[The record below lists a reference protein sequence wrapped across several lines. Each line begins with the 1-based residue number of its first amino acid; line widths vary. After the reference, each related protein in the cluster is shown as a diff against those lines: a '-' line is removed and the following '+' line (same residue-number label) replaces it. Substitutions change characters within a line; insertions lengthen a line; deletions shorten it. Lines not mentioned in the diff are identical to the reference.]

1 MRRFDVKGKYAII
14 CLNKN
19 FYTFEDIAHAGTL
32 FEKSFSVSVGM
43 CFSAD
48 KKKDYFIVNLE
59 SRKGDVDKSKVYEFC
74 NYLVSKIP
82 GLKK

>member
-48 KKKDYFIVNLE
+48 KKKDYFIVNLDQK
-59 SRKGDVDKSKVYEFC
+59 RAMLTKAKFMNFAITWFLKF
-74 NYLVSKIP
+74 LV
-82 GLKK
+82 